1 MDKGIQTLEN
11 IWFKLVMGRS
21 EKFDELVWKVDLFK
35 HTFQKWK
42 SVLRMREIKV
52 NNLTE
57 FLTKGKYSLKK
68 KNRQITNDILTVLSD
83 LYFISY

>member
-1 MDKGIQTLEN
+1 
-11 IWFKLVMGRS
+11 MGRS
-21 EKFDELVWKVDLFK
+21 EKFDEIVWKVDLFK

-57 FLTKGKYSLKK
+57 FLTKGKQFKK
-68 KNRQITNDILTVLSD
+68 EKPTNN
-83 LYFISY
+83 